1 MTPKEKAEQ
10 LLDKFKFASIYF
22 TNGFDG
28 AKLNAKTCA
37 LFAVDE
43 LIEETSFEVP
53 NIRQRYWKEVKQE
66 IEKL

>member
-10 LLDKFKFASIYF
+10 MLDKFMFASIYF

-43 LIEETSFEVP
+43 LIDNSIEWYDSE
-53 NIRQRYWKEVKQE
+53 YWKEVKKE
-66 IEKL
+66 IENK